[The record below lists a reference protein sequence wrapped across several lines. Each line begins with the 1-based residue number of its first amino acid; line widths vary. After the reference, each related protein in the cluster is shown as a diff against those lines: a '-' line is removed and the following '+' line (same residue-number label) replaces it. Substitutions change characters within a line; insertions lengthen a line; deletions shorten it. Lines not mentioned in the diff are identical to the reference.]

1 MLTGDKLE
9 TAENIGRSCNLI
21 QDSFAVMKINH
32 KEKEGLAEKMQE
44 AVEIT
49 RNYLKISK
57 PKAFLIEGDMLGY
70 YSSFS
75 SGFS

>member
-44 AVEIT
+44 TVEIT

-70 YSSFS
+70 SSTS
-75 SGFS
+75 SRFT